1 MTKVVTAQ
9 ERRDSVPARWRAQ
22 YALRPPIKFPDGS
35 VSHDVLAL
43 LDAMRAP
50 ISADDL
56 VSAGV
61 QSSWWALE
69 CDECGQGVESVVRF
83 GRDGSQDLCGSCLT
97 GLAAM
102 LK

>member
-22 YALRPPIKFPDGS
+22 YAHRPPIKFPDGS

-69 CDECGQGVESVVRF
+69 CVECGKSVERVVR
-83 GRDGSQDLCGSCLT
+83 GVYDDTGLCGPCLK
-97 GLAAM
+97 GLAA
-102 LK
+102 LLE